1 MPNSMV
7 ARKSPQIINP
17 SFPTVR
23 ERPRTFSKPLP
34 PLPASNYVSVVDN
47 NQQRGHIFRTSTA
60 ALLLPLDSRSI
71 DHASTIMLRSLEQLH
86 LPKHP
91 WERVLSNILGSI
103 TSQYPHVI
111 GLVDTPHLER
121 FRQNES
127 SDNGKADDHHKVKR
141 QTIYCICVDIDTAGQ
156 PSASSFIPDQFLGRP
171 LLQLPKQYG
180 KRDRQCLRRMWNKM
194 MFC

>member
-1 MPNSMV
+1 MV
-7 ARKSPQIINP
+7 ARNSPQIINP

-34 PLPASNYVSVVDN
+34 PLPASNYVSVVDT

-71 DHASTIMLRSLEQLH
+71 DHASTVMLRSLEQLH

-141 QTIYCICVDIDTAGQ
+141 QTIYCICVDTDTTGQ
-156 PSASSFIPDQFLGRP
+156 PLASSFIPDQFLGRP

-180 KRDRQCLRRMWNKM
+180 KWDRRCLRKM
-194 MFC
+194 